1 MHVIKV
7 GRGAAAL
14 AIAAMVLFG
23 AAVGEVHGADGATLT
38 DSDLRALATA
48 HALIEEKAIEVYPKV
63 EASGDPARD
72 ITGADRRA
80 VERALEGSGVSF
92 DHFARVQRELM
103 KSPEALPRFF
113 QLEQQLKAERRK
125 GK

>member
-1 MHVIKV
+1 M
-7 GRGAAAL
+7 
-14 AIAAMVLFG
+14 
-23 AAVGEVHGADGATLT
+23 
-38 DSDLRALATA
+38 
-48 HALIEEKAIEVYPKV
+48 
-63 EASGDPARD
+63 
-72 ITGADRRA
+72 
-80 VERALEGSGVSF
+80 SF